1 MLDELATGFPV
12 LALPLIRDE
21 LGLSYVQ
28 AGLLFTVG
36 ELSSLVLEPLI
47 NVFSDRGSKR
57 RPVLAGT
64 LLLAFGFGL
73 IALAPDP
80 AWLFL
85 AMALIYPASGAA
97 VGLAQAALI
106 DISPDDAAR
115 TMTRWTISAGIG
127 DLLGPAVVAA
137 VLASGFGWRP
147 LFWLAMGLWLGLAAL
162 LWHQRFPQVERAHG
176 ATSRTPWQEVRGNL
190 RAALGKP
197 LLLRWLAVTLLASL
211 LDEIFLSFAGL
222 YLSDAVGL
230 APSAV
235 SLALGAGLA
244 GSMLGLLV
252 LDRLVSRVDPARL
265 LRWASLVVL
274 AGLTVLVAAHSGW
287 EAAAALFVIGLS
299 AASWY
304 PVAKGEAYRMLPGRS
319 GMVQALSVVL
329 GTPVSLGVPPLIDFA
344 AGWLGITAG
353 LGLLSLAPIL
363 ALLLVPRGRRRS

>member
-47 NVFSDRGSKR
+47 SVLSDRRSKR
-57 RPVLAGT
+57 LPVLAGT

-73 IALAPDP
+73 IALAPGP
-80 AWLFL
+80 GLLFL
-85 AMALIYPASGAA
+85 AMAVIYPAGGAA
-97 VGLAQAALI
+97 VGLAQATLV
-106 DISPDDAAR
+106 DIAPEDAAR
-115 TMTRWTISAGIG
+115 TMTRWTISAAIG
-127 DLLGPAVVAA
+127 DLLGPAVVAS
-137 VLASGFGWRP
+137 VLAAGLGWRP
-147 LFWLAMGLWLGLAAL
+147 LFWLAMALWLGLAAL
-162 LWHQRFPQVERAHG
+162 LCHQRFPRVERASG

-222 YLSDAVGL
+222 YLRDAVGL
-230 APSAV
+230 APAAV

-265 LRWASLVVL
+265 LHWASLVVL
-274 AGLTVLVAAHSGW
+274 AGLTVLVAARSGW

-299 AASWY
+299 AESWY

-329 GTPVSLGVPPLIDFA
+329 GTPVNLGVPPLIGFA

-363 ALLLVPRGRRRS
+363 ALLLLPRSRR